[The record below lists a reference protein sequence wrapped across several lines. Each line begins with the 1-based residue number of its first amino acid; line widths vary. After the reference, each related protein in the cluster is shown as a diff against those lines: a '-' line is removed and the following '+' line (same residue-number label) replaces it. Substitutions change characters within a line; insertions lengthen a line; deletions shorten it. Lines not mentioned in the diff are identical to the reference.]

1 MPHERALTRID
12 LRAEG
17 ERSVLLPIPRVWHPH
32 RAPDPREPESY
43 IQLQT
48 LAPLFLKL
56 TSQTFIAELMFFMK
70 PTRPPGTM
78 ILIQPGTCPPSL
90 PW

>member
-17 ERSVLLPIPRVWHPH
+17 EGSVLLLIPGDQCPH
-32 RAPDPREPESY
+32 KAPDPREPESY

-48 LAPLFLKL
+48 LVPLFLKL
-56 TSQTFIAELMFFMK
+56 TS
-70 PTRPPGTM
+70 
-78 ILIQPGTCPPSL
+78 
-90 PW
+90 